1 MLSGMVT
8 SIVAGSQVAKLQ
20 GMDILVD
27 VNIGVLVGIGVF
39 VDVGALVTAL
49 VGEAK
54 FETRVSPDITVCAA

>member
-1 MLSGMVT
+1 MGV
-8 SIVAGSQVAKLQ
+8 
-20 GMDILVD
+20 LVG

-54 FETRVSPDITVCAA
+54 FATRVSSAITVCAA